1 MEATFGPKVSSLV
14 LPTQTLNRRDRTWPW
29 RVYSDRIVD
38 MQALKAHVR
47 NGHVVVDEPAE
58 LPEGTE
64 VEVNVT
70 KIVDPFVGMAP
81 EERAE
86 LEQDLEEGRRDF
98 ENGDHADGREFVTQ
112 LLAKP

>member
-1 MEATFGPKVSSLV
+1 
-14 LPTQTLNRRDRTWPW
+14 
-29 RVYSDRIVD
+29 

-47 NGHVVVDEPAE
+47 NRHVVVDEPTE

-64 VEVNVT
+64 VEVSGT

-86 LEQDLEEGRRDF
+86 LEQELEEGRRDF
-98 ENGDHADGREFVTQ
+98 ENGDHADAREFVTQ
-112 LLAKP
+112 LLASRERPTLETRAASGR

>member
-1 MEATFGPKVSSLV
+1 VVLQAIRSTTRAALV
-14 LPTQTLNRRDRTWPW
+14 NVRAQVQIGVRRA
-29 RVYSDRIVD
+29 RIVD
-38 MQALKAHVR
+38 MHALKAHVR

-86 LEQDLEEGRRDF
+86 LEQELEEGRRDF
-98 ENGDHADGREFVTQ
+98 ENGDHANAREFVTQ

>member
-1 MEATFGPKVSSLV
+1 VVLQVVLRAIRSTTWAAPVNVRAQVQIGARGAT
-14 LPTQTLNRRDRTWPW
+14 
-29 RVYSDRIVD
+29 IVD

-47 NGHVVVDEPAE
+47 NGHVVVDDPAE

-86 LEQDLEEGRRDF
+86 LEQELDEGRRDF
-98 ENGDHADGREFVTQ
+98 ESGDHADAREFVTQ

>member
-1 MEATFGPKVSSLV
+1 
-14 LPTQTLNRRDRTWPW
+14 
-29 RVYSDRIVD
+29 
-38 MQALKAHVR
+38 MQAFKAHVR
-47 NGHVVVDEPAE
+47 NGHVVVDEPTE

-81 EERAE
+81 EERVE
-86 LEQDLEEGRRDF
+86 LEQELDEGRRDF
-98 ENGDHADGREFVTQ
+98 KNGDHVDARQFVAQ